1 MVVVHHHQRTLGR
14 TEGKQVDLLHFWP
27 DADGINIGLCTRR
40 LRTCHDVSGWVF
52 RDEEGQLRRRGS
64 TRMLACRHF
73 LKLFDRRSCVYLTAT
88 HPPNLPETLQQQ
100 RPLLPQLPPTNL
112 HGDRGRV
119 LDDGDTN
126 HLLLLRQPRDN
137 LLQEDEG
144 LVEVDLPDRFRALY
158 DE

>member
-1 MVVVHHHQRTLGR
+1 
-14 TEGKQVDLLHFWP
+14 
-27 DADGINIGLCTRR
+27 
-40 LRTCHDVSGWVF
+40 
-52 RDEEGQLRRRGS
+52 
-64 TRMLACRHF
+64 MLACGHF
-73 LKLFDRRSCVYLTAT
+73 LKPFDRCSSVYLTAA

-112 HGDRGRV
+112 HGDRGGV

-126 HLLLLRQPRDN
+126 HLLLFRQLRDN

-158 DE
+158 DECHLFGGKDGRLGCWRQQASGGGGLGSRAQGRGGHPWRLFIQRRERQRRFWYLWFLSQGAEVIR